1 MLDRGNLKNIFPA
14 RGGALITVSGGP
26 DMAGWVISGY
36 FKKCYRYES
45 EYDLLRALEGLC
57 DGMGFPL
64 AAFGDRSFG
73 TRQKKLR
80 GRKAEK
86 YEEGELEGRMEKEKA
101 TFIVNIMFR
110 KNASFQGSIT
120 WVEKEK
126 TQHFR
131 SAFEMLKL
139 MDEAR
144 RDAPGEPACWEEVP
158 DAEK

>member
-1 MLDRGNLKNIFPA
+1 MLDRGELKNVLPL
-14 RGGALITVSGGP
+14 RGGTLVTASGGP
-26 DMAGWVISGY
+26 DMAGRVISGY
-36 FKKCYRYES
+36 FRKSYRYES

-57 DGMGFPL
+57 DSMGFPQ
-64 AAFGDRSFG
+64 AAFGSRSFG

-86 YEEGELEGRMEKEKA
+86 YGEGELEGSMENEKA
-101 TFIVNIMFR
+101 TFIVNVMFR

-144 RDAPGEPACWEEVP
+144 REAPEEPVCWGEAP
-158 DAEK
+158 DPEK